1 LRIFLTCDKLN
12 AMNVTM
18 CQLST
23 VNLNEIE
30 DDDLI
35 LFWDKSATA
44 SERES
49 REKLLVDSSTKVIR
63 IGDLKQ
69 YINYGTYVSKR

>member
-1 LRIFLTCDKLN
+1 
-12 AMNVTM
+12 MNVTM

-35 LFWDKSATA
+35 LFWDKSASA

>member
-1 LRIFLTCDKLN
+1 
-12 AMNVTM
+12 M

>member
-1 LRIFLTCDKLN
+1 
-12 AMNVTM
+12 MNVTM